1 MQCSGEF
8 TAALLVNMMNLLFVF
23 ILALMDRVFKVL
35 AERFLAS
42 GETVVLIPKVIG
54 LRLLQGGNTGAAFG
68 ILSGKT
74 GLLAAISLIFS
85 VGLVYVLVKK
95 KFKNDWVCRA
105 FILIAAGAI
114 GNLYDR
120 LFIGFVTDYLMFLFM
135 DFPIFN
141 FADCLV
147 DIGVAILV
155 IYLFTS
161 KEESLFE
168 E

>member
-1 MQCSGEF
+1 
-8 TAALLVNMMNLLFVF
+8 
-23 ILALMDRVFKVL
+23 MDRVFKVL

-114 GNLYDR
+114 VKVPSAV
-120 LFIGFVTDYLMFLFM
+120 VT
-135 DFPIFN
+135 
-141 FADCLV
+141 V
-147 DIGVAILV
+147 
-155 IYLFTS
+155 
-161 KEESLFE
+161 
-168 E
+168 

>member
-1 MQCSGEF
+1 
-8 TAALLVNMMNLLFVF
+8 MMNLLFVF
-23 ILALMDRVFKVL
+23 ILAFMDRVFKVL

-42 GETVVLIPKVIG
+42 GETVVLIPKVLG
-54 LRLLQGGNTGAAFG
+54 LRLIQGGNTRAAGFG

-85 VGLVYVLVKK
+85 IGLVYVLVKK

-120 LFIGFVTDYLMFLFM
+120 LFIGSVTDYLMFLFM

-168 E
+168 V